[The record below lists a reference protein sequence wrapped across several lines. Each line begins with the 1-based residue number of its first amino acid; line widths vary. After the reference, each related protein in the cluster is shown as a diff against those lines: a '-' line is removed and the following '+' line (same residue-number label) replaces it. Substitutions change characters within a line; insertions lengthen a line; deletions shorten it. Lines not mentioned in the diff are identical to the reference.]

1 MRNLERPLRQIADE
15 ISVEQDPRKLMQLV
29 DELMALLEKHEE
41 WNENT
46 QEGTVA
52 KW

>member
-1 MRNLERPLRQIADE
+1 MNNLERPLWQIADE
-15 ISVEQDPRKLMQLV
+15 LSVEQDPRKLMQLV
-29 DELMALLEKHEE
+29 DELMASLENYGEG
-41 WNENT
+41 NENT

>member
-1 MRNLERPLRQIADE
+1 MRNLERPLWQIADE
-15 ISVEQDPRKLMQLV
+15 ISVEQNLRRLMQLV
-29 DELMALLEKHEE
+29 DELMALLEKYGEG
-41 WNENT
+41 NESP